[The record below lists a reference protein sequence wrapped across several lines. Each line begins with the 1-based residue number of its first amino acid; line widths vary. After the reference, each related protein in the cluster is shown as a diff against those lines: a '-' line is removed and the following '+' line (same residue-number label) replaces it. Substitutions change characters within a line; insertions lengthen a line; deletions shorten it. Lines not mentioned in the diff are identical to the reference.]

1 MNLIGVIALSYVSI
15 RVRSSRIG
23 IDDQA
28 AKLLVERSIRR
39 DQGWLFVMCRHRSS
53 ARFVSFR

>member
-1 MNLIGVIALSYVSI
+1 MIEISFLLN
-15 RVRSSRIG
+15 RVRSSRLG

-39 DQGWLFVMCRHRSS
+39 DQRELIR
-53 ARFVSFR
+53 